1 MNDEKPSARADLFV
15 GLAFLAFGIAIIIG
29 SLMMDRLERLQ
40 ATIYTAPGL
49 VPGILGLML
58 AVMAALLILRS
69 LRTGALSQSLPS
81 IDLREHWRLIVSL
94 VLCLGFALG
103 LVGHGLPFW
112 LGSAIFVTLFVLIFQ
127 FEERR
132 REGTVLRGA
141 AFAVVYG
148 LVAGLAIH
156 HLFQDV
162 FLVRLP

>member
-1 MNDEKPSARADLFV
+1 MQDVKPSARADLFA
-15 GLAFLAFGIAIIIG
+15 GFAFLAFAVAIIIG

-58 AVMAALLILRS
+58 GMMAAILIARS
-69 LRTGALSQSLPS
+69 IRGGALSHALPS
-81 IDLREHWRLIVSL
+81 FDPRQHWRLAVA
-94 VLCLGFALG
+94 VFLCLGFAIV

-112 LGSAIFVTLFVLIFQ
+112 LAAATFVTLFLLIFQ
-127 FEERR
+127 FEDRR
-132 REGTVLRGA
+132 REGTALRGV
-141 AFAVVYG
+141 AFAIAYG
-148 LVAGLAIH
+148 LIAGLVIH

>member
-1 MNDEKPSARADLFV
+1 MDEEKPSARADLFA
-15 GLAFLAFGIAIIIG
+15 GLAFLVFGVAIVIG

-58 AVMAALLILRS
+58 AGMAVILILRA
-69 LRTGALSQSLPS
+69 LRTGALSQALPPVA
-81 IDLREHWRLIVSL
+81 LGEQWRIIVS
-94 VLCLGFALG
+94 VGLCLGFAIG

-112 LGSAIFVTLFVLIFQ
+112 AGAAIFVALFLLIFQ

-132 REGTVLRGA
+132 REGSLPRGV
-141 AFAVVYG
+141 AFAIAFG
-148 LVAGLAIH
+148 LITGLAIH

>member
-1 MNDEKPSARADLFV
+1 MEDEKPSARADLFA

-49 VPGILGLML
+49 VPGMLGLML
-58 AVMAALLILRS
+58 AFMAALLILRAI
-69 LRTGALSQSLPS
+69 RGGALSQSLPAVNPM
-81 IDLREHWRLIVSL
+81 DHWRLAVSL
-94 VLCLGFALG
+94 VLCLGFAIG

-112 LGSAIFVTLFVLIFQ
+112 LAAAIFATLFLIIFQ

-132 REGTVLRGA
+132 QQGTVLRGI

-148 LVAGLAIH
+148 LIAGFVIH